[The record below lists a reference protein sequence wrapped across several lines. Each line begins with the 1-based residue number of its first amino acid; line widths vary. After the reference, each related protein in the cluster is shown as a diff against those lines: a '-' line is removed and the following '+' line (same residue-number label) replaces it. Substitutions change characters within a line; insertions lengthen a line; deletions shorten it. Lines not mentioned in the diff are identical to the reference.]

1 LSKVEL
7 TPRQQSRVERQ
18 KLKIEK
24 QELKLKRMKF
34 ALKQLE
40 SGKVM
45 VLADRAP
52 AKTTTKKKVR

>member
-1 LSKVEL
+1 MSKVEL

-24 QELKLKRMKF
+24 QELKLKKMKF

-40 SGKVM
+40 SGKM
-45 VLADRAP
+45 LVLTDKAP
-52 AKTTTKKKVR
+52 AKTTKKKKV